1 VRQRKYWKRKTKEKA
16 DALAKIETIE
26 NSLAGLK

>member
-1 VRQRKYWKRKTKEKA
+1 MVRQRKCWQTKGKKA
-16 DALAKIETIE
+16 DALEIETIE

>member
-1 VRQRKYWKRKTKEKA
+1 MVRQRKCWQTKDKKI
-16 DALAKIETIE
+16 DALVETIE

>member
-1 VRQRKYWKRKTKEKA
+1 MVRQRKFWQTKDKRA
-16 DALAKIETIE
+16 DALKIETIE